1 MTDIT
6 LAETIAQAL
15 AADIIDG
22 SLGAGA
28 RLDEQSVAERFNV
41 SRSPV
46 RDALRRL
53 AATHLI
59 EYAPRRGFSVTRLDP
74 DRLQDM
80 YDALGEIEGICA
92 QFCALRANSVDRVTL
107 ENIHAAM
114 KVSSLAPE
122 KYAALNEDFHQAIYA
137 GAHNKTLES
146 VAIDVRRRLAPFRS
160 KQFFQRSRLINAIAE
175 HAVILQAILAF
186 DSEGAQIAMRNH
198 TARTAANVI
207 GLSSTSRSNHRQTGK
222 IPVRNRLFR

>member
-1 MTDIT
+1 MTGIT

-15 AADIIDG
+15 AADIING

-59 EYAPRRGFSVTRLDP
+59 EYASRRGFSVTHLDP

-114 KVSSLAPE
+114 QASSLAPE
-122 KYAALNEDFHQAIYA
+122 KYAALNEDFHHAIYA
-137 GAHNKTLES
+137 GAHNKTLQG

-160 KQFFQRSRLINAIAE
+160 KQFFQRSRLVDSVAE
-175 HAVILQAILAF
+175 HAAVLQAILAF
-186 DSEGAQIAMRNH
+186 DSESAQITMRNH

-207 GLSSTSRSNHRQTGK
+207 GLSSTSHTKPRRAGK
-222 IPVRNRLFR
+222 LLARNR